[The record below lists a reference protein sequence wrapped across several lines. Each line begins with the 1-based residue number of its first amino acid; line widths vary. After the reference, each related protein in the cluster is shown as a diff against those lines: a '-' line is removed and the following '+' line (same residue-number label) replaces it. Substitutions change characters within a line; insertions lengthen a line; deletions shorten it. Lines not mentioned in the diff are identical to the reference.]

1 MVLLF
6 EFEQMMQWGLWRKAP
21 ICYLSINLFIK
32 RNWFLFWKLI
42 TEVVLR
48 ILISTIYQQEILLFL
63 YTQHYTAGQ

>member
-1 MVLLF
+1 M
-6 EFEQMMQWGLWRKAP
+6 GLPRTTS

-32 RNWFLFWKLI
+32 RNGFLFWKLI

-63 YTQHYTAGQ
+63 YTALHSRAIIY